1 MTANVSRTPN
11 RFHRTG
17 DCDIQGWF
25 GSVHDVTAIPFGAA
39 HVHIR
44 FKDGL
49 TLDLTPADA
58 VSLARQLPTA
68 LARLHHLPNLAGHG
82 WADFPDCDCTSFQA
96 ADLDDHQPTCTARR
110 QA

>member
-58 VSLARQLPTA
+58 AHLARQLPTA
-68 LARLHHLPNLAGHG
+68 LARLPIT
-82 WADFPDCDCTSFQA
+82 PDMSGIA
-96 ADLDDHQPTCTARR
+96 YLGEPS
-110 QA
+110 